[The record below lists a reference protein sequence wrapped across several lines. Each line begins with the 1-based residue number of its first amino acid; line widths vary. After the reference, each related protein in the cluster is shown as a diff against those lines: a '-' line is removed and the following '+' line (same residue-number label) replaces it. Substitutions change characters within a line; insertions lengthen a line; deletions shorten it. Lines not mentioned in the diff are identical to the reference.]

1 MRKRRKSAY
10 DRRQEAIRAKRRAL
24 GRRIHR
30 AERAVDAISQELL
43 NDRERAEPI
52 YQTHSGGANRKVMDS
67 IGAALRS
74 LANARSWS

>member
-1 MRKRRKSAY
+1 MKRRRKGAY
-10 DRRQEAIRAKRRAL
+10 ERKQEAIRAKRRAL

-52 YQTHSGGANRKVMDS
+52 YQTHGGANRKVMDS
-67 IGAALRS
+67 VGAALRS